1 MHSLDN
7 YLEVLKVLEERIEEM
22 DIEMY
27 RFTKKKGVEHKSKWN
42 ISQKE
47 EWTDKEIN
55 FQDVYK

>member
-22 DIEMY
+22 DVEMY